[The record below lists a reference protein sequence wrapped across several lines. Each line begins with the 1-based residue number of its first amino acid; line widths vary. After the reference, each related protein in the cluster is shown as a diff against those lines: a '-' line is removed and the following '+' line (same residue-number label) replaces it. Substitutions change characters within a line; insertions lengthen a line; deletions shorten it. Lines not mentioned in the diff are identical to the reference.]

1 MRTLRNKLQ
10 KIAIIVFFIIFAVNF
25 AFIRGSFIIR
35 SQNISRIGTEL
46 FSTYIIP
53 FELLSL
59 ILVAAIIGVMYIAW
73 EERR

>member
-1 MRTLRNKLQ
+1 MRNKIQ
-10 KIAIIVFFIIFAVNF
+10 KIAVIIFFIIFAVNF
-25 AFIRGSFIIR
+25 AFVRGSFLIR
-35 SQNISRIGTEL
+35 SQNISKIGTEL
-46 FSTYIIP
+46 FSTYLIP